1 MKWLAALVSCVLVS
15 APVFAREITPAE
27 RRDHSYSAS
36 LPGCEDPS
44 VLGQISSDFSTR
56 ESRFWASSLTIVGF
70 ERVAETAWRPWGLD
84 YIPRRYCT
92 GTVIVSDGYKRRIN
106 YSVREKLGFI
116 GIGWSA
122 DWCVVGLDRNYAYA
136 PLCKQAQP

>member
-1 MKWLAALVSCVLVS
+1 MKWLAALVSCVLLS
-15 APVFAREITPAE
+15 APALAREITPAE
-27 RRDHSYSAS
+27 RRDHSYGAS
-36 LPGCEDPS
+36 LPACADPA

-56 ESRFWASSLTIVGF
+56 ESRFWSSSLTIVGF
-70 ERVAETAWRPWGLD
+70 ERVVETDWRPWGLD
-84 YIPRRYCT
+84 YIPRRFCT

>member
-1 MKWLAALVSCVLVS
+1 MKWLAALVSCVLLS
-15 APVFAREITPAE
+15 APALAREITPAE
-27 RRDHSYSAS
+27 RRDHSFSAA
-36 LPGCEDPS
+36 LPSCGDPS

-56 ESRFWASSLTIVGF
+56 ESRFWQSSLTILGF
-70 ERVAETAWRPWGLD
+70 EQVVEAEWRPWGLD

-92 GTVIVSDGYKRRIN
+92 GTVIVSDGYRRRIN
-106 YSVREKLGFI
+106 YSVRENLGFL
-116 GIGWSA
+116 GISWGA